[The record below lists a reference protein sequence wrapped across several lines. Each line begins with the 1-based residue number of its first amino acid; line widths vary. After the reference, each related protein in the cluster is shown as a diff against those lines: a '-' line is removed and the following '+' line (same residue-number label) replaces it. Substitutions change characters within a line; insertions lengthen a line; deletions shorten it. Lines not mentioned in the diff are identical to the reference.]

1 MTDLKELRCVIDDSG
16 IPISTLARKMNIG
29 RESLYNKINGKTEF
43 KISEMDSISKALNLN
58 ESQKSHIFF
67 AE

>member
-1 MTDLKELRCVIDDSG
+1 MTDLKELRQVIDDCG
-16 IPISTLARKMNIG
+16 IPISTLARKMCIG

-43 KISEMDSISKALNLN
+43 KISEMDSLSRALNLT
-58 ESQKSHIFF
+58 EQQKTHIFF